1 MKNLTKT
8 VLASLLFSAFSSIA
22 LAGGDHKHGHGHSHE
37 VITISKTEVINRAST
52 KVIQLVKSQK
62 VASSWKDAIA
72 MDAIQKNF
80 GHDDEWVVTF
90 KNTEVADQSK
100 QILYI
105 FFSLDGHY
113 IASNFTG
120 N

>member
-1 MKNLTKT
+1 MQNLTKT
-8 VLASLLFSAFSSIA
+8 LLAGILFSAFSPTV

-37 VITISKTEVINRAST
+37 VISISKKEVINRASA
-52 KVIQLVKSQK
+52 KVMQLVKSQK
-62 VASSWKDAIA
+62 ISNSWKGAIA

-90 KNTEVADQSK
+90 ENTKISDQSK